1 MNLNEV
7 NKYRLLVDAIIDYSI
22 CMLDIDGHISS
33 WNSGAQRSTG
43 YRADE
48 IIGQHFACLYS
59 NEDRLAGKPDEDLLT
74 ARSEGRFET
83 ESWRIRKDGTQFLA
97 SVVIDPVRTH
107 DGTLIGYAKITRDL
121 TERQQDKN
129 RLRHSE
135 EQFRR
140 LVHSVEDYAIYML
153 DPQGLVSSW
162 NSGAQRIKGYS
173 ANEIIGQHFSLFYT
187 LEDRATH
194 EPERALRIATETGRF
209 EKEGWRL
216 RKDGSSFW
224 AHVVIDRILDD
235 DGEHIG
241 FAKVTQ
247 DITNKRD
254 ADLALAEAREA
265 LFQSQKLEAV
275 GQLTGGVAHDFN
287 NLLMAVLASLELL
300 ESHLRDDPRALN
312 LLANAVAGAKRGAA
326 LTQRMLAFARKQE
339 LKPTPVDIKALIQ
352 GISGLLQRSAG
363 PTITI
368 DTVFPLTLEQVLVD
382 SNQLEL
388 ALLNLVMNAR
398 DAMPDGGRIIIAAR
412 TENVRQGNHRTGLP
426 TGSYVCIALTDE
438 GHGMDPETL
447 QRAMEPFF
455 TTKGIGKG
463 TGLGLSM
470 VHGLAEQS
478 GGRLVMHSAVAHGTT
493 AELWLPMAAAQ
504 ADRAP
509 LIEPPV
515 VSPVQGAG
523 LSILVVDDDPLIA
536 MTMNAV
542 LTDMGHQSR
551 EAHSGKVALELL
563 ETGCVVD
570 VIITDYAMPGMTGIQ
585 FAERVKAQWPA
596 LPVIL
601 ASGYAELPE
610 DSGTDIIR
618 LPKPYGRAD
627 LIRAINLATQLQAVQ
642 ESTDSH

>member
-107 DGTLIGYAKITRDL
+107 EGTLIGYAKITRDL

-438 GHGMDPETL
+438 GHGMDLETL

-585 FAERVKAQWPA
+585 FAERVKAQWPS

-610 DSGTDIIR
+610 DSGADIIR

-627 LIRAINLATQLQAVQ
+627 LIRAINLATQLQAAQ
-642 ESTDSH
+642 ESTAPH

>member
-1 MNLNEV
+1 MHLNEE
-7 NKYRLLVDAIIDYSI
+7 NKYRLLVDAIVDYAI
-22 CMLDIDGHISS
+22 CMLDTDGHISS
-33 WNSGAQRSTG
+33 WNSGSQRSAG
-43 YRADE
+43 YRAEE
-48 IIGQHFACLYS
+48 IIGKHAACLYT
-59 NEDRLAGKPDEDLLT
+59 EEERHAGKPAQELLI
-74 ARSEGRFET
+74 ARTEGRFET
-83 ESWRIRKDGTQFLA
+83 ESWRVRRDGTQYRA
-97 SVVIDPVRTH
+97 SVVIDPVLSD
-107 DGTLIGYAKITRDL
+107 DGVLLGYALITRDL
-121 TERQQDKN
+121 TQPREDKD

-140 LVHSVEDYAIYML
+140 LVQSVEDYAIYML
-153 DPQGLVSSW
+153 DPRGQVSSW
-162 NSGAQRIKGYS
+162 NSGAQRIKGYTDH
-173 ANEIIGQHFSLFYT
+173 EIIGQHFSTFYT
-187 LEDRATH
+187 LEDRAIK
-194 EPERALRIATETGRF
+194 EPERALRVAAETGRF
-209 EKEGWRL
+209 ENEGWRL

-235 DGEHIG
+235 NGEHIG
-241 FAKVTQ
+241 FAKVTR

-300 ESHLRDDPRALN
+300 ESHLHDDAKSMN
-312 LLANAVAGAKRGAA
+312 LLANAIAGARRGAA

-339 LKPTPVDIKALIQ
+339 LKPTRVDVRALVQ
-352 GISGLLQRSAG
+352 GIGGLLQRSAG

-368 DTVFPLTLEQVLVD
+368 DTVFPLALEDVMVD

-398 DAMPDGGRIIIAAR
+398 DAMPEGGRIIIAAR
-412 TENVRQGNHRTGLP
+412 SENVKRDSHRTALP
-426 TGSYVCIALTDE
+426 TGAYVCVALTDE
-438 GHGMDPETL
+438 GHGMDAQTL

-478 GGRLVMHSAVAHGTT
+478 GGRLVMHSAPAHGTT
-493 AELWLPMAAAQ
+493 AELWLPMAIAQ
-504 ADRAP
+504 P
-509 LIEPPV
+509 EEPV
-515 VSPVQGAG
+515 VVQPPTALPVQGAD
-523 LSILVVDDDPLIA
+523 LTVLVVDDDPLIA

-542 LTDMGHQSR
+542 LTDMGHESL

-563 ETGCVVD
+563 ETGRHVD

-585 FAERVKAQWPA
+585 FAERVKARWPT

-610 DSGTDIIR
+610 DSDTDIIR

-627 LIRAINLATQLQAVQ
+627 LIQAINLATQAQG
-642 ESTDSH
+642 SHN

>member
-107 DGTLIGYAKITRDL
+107 EGTLIGYAKITRDL

-627 LIRAINLATQLQAVQ
+627 LIRAINLATQLQAAQ
-642 ESTDSH
+642 ESTAPH

>member
-1 MNLNEV
+1 MHLNEE
-7 NKYRLLVDAIIDYSI
+7 NTYRLLVDAIVDYAI
-22 CMLDIDGHISS
+22 AMLDIDGHISS
-33 WNSGAQRSTG
+33 WNSGAKRSTG
-43 YRADE
+43 YSADR
-48 IIGQHFACLYS
+48 IIGKHFACFYTD
-59 NEDRLAGKPDEDLLT
+59 EDRLDGRPEKDLMT
-74 ARSEGRFET
+74 ARAEGRFET
-83 ESWRIRKDGTQFLA
+83 EGWRVREDGALFWA
-97 SVVIDPVRTH
+97 SVVIDPVRTD
-107 DGTLIGYAKITRDL
+107 DGNLIGYAKVMRDL
-121 TERQQDKN
+121 TERQRDKH

-140 LVHSVEDYAIYML
+140 LVQSVEDYAIFML
-153 DPQGLVSSW
+153 DTQGLVSSW
-162 NSGAQRIKGYS
+162 NSGAQRIKGYTDH
-173 ANEIIGQHFSLFYT
+173 EIIGQHFSTFYT
-187 LEDRATH
+187 LDDRAQRQ
-194 EPERALRIATETGRF
+194 PERALRVAAETGRF
-209 EKEGWRL
+209 ENEGWRL

-241 FAKVTQ
+241 FAKVTR

-254 ADLALAEAREA
+254 ADQALAEAREA
-265 LFQSQKLEAV
+265 LFQSQKLEAI

-312 LLANAVAGAKRGAA
+312 LLANAIAGARRGAA

-339 LKPTPVDIKALIQ
+339 LKPTRVDIKALVQ

-368 DTVFPLTLEQVLVD
+368 DTVFPLTLEHVLVD

-398 DAMPDGGRIIIAAR
+398 DAMPEGGRIIIAAR
-412 TENVRQGNHRTGLP
+412 TENVKRGSHRSGLP
-426 TGSYVCIALTDE
+426 NGAYVCVALTDE
-438 GHGMDPETL
+438 GHGMDPVTL

-455 TTKGIGKG
+455 TTKGVGKG

-478 GGRLVMHSAVAHGTT
+478 GGRLVMHSEVANGTT
-493 AELWLPMAAAQ
+493 AELWLPMAIDQ
-504 ADRAP
+504 AEQP
-509 LIEPPV
+509 TVIEPPAA
-515 VSPVQGAG
+515 SPVQGEG

-542 LTDMGHQSR
+542 LTDMGHQSY
-551 EAHSGKVALELL
+551 EAHSGKIALELL
-563 ETGCVVD
+563 ETGCHVD

-585 FAERVKAQWPA
+585 FAQRVKAQWPSV
-596 LPVIL
+596 PIIL

-610 DSGTDIIR
+610 ESSADIIR

-627 LIRAINLATQLQAVQ
+627 LVQAINRATQLQAV
-642 ESTDSH
+642 

>member
-7 NKYRLLVDAIIDYSI
+7 NKYRLLVDAIVDYSI

-107 DGTLIGYAKITRDL
+107 DGTLIGYAKIMRDL

-610 DSGTDIIR
+610 DSGADIIR

-627 LIRAINLATQLQAVQ
+627 LIRAINLATQLQAAQ
-642 ESTDSH
+642 ESTAPH

>member
-1 MNLNEV
+1 MNLNEET
-7 NKYRLLVDAIIDYSI
+7 KYRLLIDAIVDYAI
-22 CMLDIDGHISS
+22 YMLDIDGLVSS

-43 YRADE
+43 YDTAD
-48 IIGQHFACLYS
+48 ILGKHFSLLYGD
-59 NEDRLAGKPDEDLLT
+59 EDRLARRPEEHLLI
-74 ARSEGRFET
+74 ARTEGRFET
-83 ESWRIRKDGTQFLA
+83 ESWHVRKDGTQYWA
-97 SVVIDPVRTH
+97 SVVIDPVRTD

-121 TERQQDKN
+121 TEREKDKN

-140 LVHSVEDYAIYML
+140 LVQGVEDYAIYML
-153 DPQGLVSSW
+153 DTQGLVSSW
-162 NSGAQRIKGYS
+162 NSGAQRIKGYTS
-173 ANEIIGQHFSLFYT
+173 DEIIGQSFSLFYT
-187 LEDRATH
+187 LDDRAKH
-194 EPERALRIATETGRF
+194 EPARALRIATETGRF
-209 EKEGWRL
+209 ENEGWRL

-241 FAKVTQ
+241 FAKVTR
-247 DITNKRD
+247 DITHKRD
-254 ADLALAEAREA
+254 ADLALTEAREA

-300 ESHLRDDPRALN
+300 ESHLRDDPWAVN
-312 LLANAVAGAKRGAA
+312 LLANAIAGAKRGAA

-339 LKPTPVDIKALIQ
+339 LKPTRVDIKALVQ

-368 DTVFPLTLEQVLVD
+368 DTVFPLTLEHVLVD
-382 SNQLEL
+382 NNQLEL

-412 TENVRQGNHRTGLP
+412 IENVKHGGHRTGLP
-426 TGSYVCIALTDE
+426 IGGYVCVALTDE

-455 TTKGIGKG
+455 TTKGVGKG

-493 AELWLPMAAAQ
+493 AELWLPMAMSQVEQPAVVEQPVA
-504 ADRAP
+504 
-509 LIEPPV
+509 EPIK
-515 VSPVQGAG
+515 GAG
-523 LSILVVDDDPLIA
+523 LTVLVVDDDSLIA

-542 LTDMGHQSR
+542 LTDLGYQSL
-551 EAHSGKVALELL
+551 EAHSGNAALELL
-563 ETGCVVD
+563 ETGCHVD
-570 VIITDYAMPGMTGIQ
+570 VVITDYAMPGMTGIQ
-585 FAERVKAQWPA
+585 FAERVKTQWPS
-596 LPVIL
+596 LPIIL

-610 DSGTDIIR
+610 DSDADIIR
-618 LPKPYGRAD
+618 LPKPYGRTD
-627 LIRAINLATQLQAVQ
+627 LIRAINRAISLQIV
-642 ESTDSH
+642 

>member
-7 NKYRLLVDAIIDYSI
+7 NKYRLLVDAIIDYAI
-22 CMLDIDGHISS
+22 CMLDIDGNISS

-48 IIGQHFACLYS
+48 IIGEHFACLYPI
-59 NEDRLAGKPDEDLLT
+59 EDRLAGKPDDDLLT

-83 ESWRIRKDGTQFLA
+83 EGLRVRKDGTQFFA

-107 DGTLIGYAKITRDL
+107 DGTLIGYAKIMRDL
-121 TERQQDKN
+121 TERQQDKS

-153 DPQGLVSSW
+153 DPHGQVSSW

-194 EPERALRIATETGRF
+194 EPERALRIAAETGRF

-235 DGEHIG
+235 NGEHIG

-254 ADLALAEAREA
+254 ADQALAEAREA

-300 ESHLRDDPRALN
+300 ESHLHDDPRALN

-339 LKPTPVDIKALIQ
+339 LKPTRVDIKTLIQ

-398 DAMPDGGRIIIAAR
+398 DAMPEGGRIIIAAR

-426 TGSYVCIALTDE
+426 NGSYVCVALTDE

-447 QRAMEPFF
+447 QRSMEPFF
-455 TTKGIGKG
+455 TTKGVGKG

-504 ADRAP
+504 ADRTTA
-509 LIEPPV
+509 IETPV
-515 VSPVQGAG
+515 ISPVQGEG
-523 LSILVVDDDPLIA
+523 LSVLVVDDDPLIA

-551 EAHSGKVALELL
+551 EAHSGKAALELL
-563 ETGCVVD
+563 ETGCVID

-585 FAERVKAQWPA
+585 FAERVKAKWPA

-610 DSGTDIIR
+610 DSGADIIR

-627 LIRAINLATQLQAVQ
+627 LIRAINRATQLQAV
-642 ESTDSH
+642 

>member
-107 DGTLIGYAKITRDL
+107 EGTLIGYAKITRDL

-300 ESHLRDDPRALN
+300 ESHLRDDPRALT

-478 GGRLVMHSAVAHGTT
+478 GGRLVMHSALAHGTT

-627 LIRAINLATQLQAVQ
+627 LIRAINLATQLQAAQ
-642 ESTDSH
+642 ESTAPH

>member
-97 SVVIDPVRTH
+97 SVVIDPIRTH
-107 DGTLIGYAKITRDL
+107 EGTLIGYAKITRDL

-610 DSGTDIIR
+610 DSGADIIR

-627 LIRAINLATQLQAVQ
+627 LIRAINLATQLQAAQ
-642 ESTDSH
+642 ESAAPH

>member
-59 NEDRLAGKPDEDLLT
+59 NEDRLAVKPDEDLLT

>member
-1 MNLNEV
+1 MNLNEES
-7 NKYRLLVDAIIDYSI
+7 KYRLLVDAIVDYAI
-22 CMLDIDGHISS
+22 FMLDNDGHIRS
-33 WNSGAQRSTG
+33 WNSGAERSTG
-43 YRADE
+43 YAAND
-48 IIGQHFACLYS
+48 IIGEHFACVYTE
-59 NEDRLAGKPDEDLLT
+59 EDRLAGKPEEDLLV
-74 ARSEGRFET
+74 ARTEGRFET
-83 ESWRIRKDGTQFLA
+83 ESLRVRKDGTPFLA
-97 SVVIDPVRTH
+97 SVVVDPVRT
-107 DGTLIGYAKITRDL
+107 DEGTLIGYAQIARDL
-121 TERQQDKN
+121 TERQQEKK

-140 LVHSVEDYAIYML
+140 LVQGVEDYAIYML
-153 DPQGLVSSW
+153 DTQGMVSSW
-162 NSGAQRIKGYS
+162 NSGAQRIKGYTS
-173 ANEIIGQHFSLFYT
+173 HEIIGQHFSLFYT
-187 LEDRATH
+187 LEDRAQK
-194 EPERALRIATETGRF
+194 EPERALRVAAETGRF
-209 EKEGWRL
+209 ENEGWRQ

-241 FAKVTQ
+241 FAKVTR
-247 DITNKRD
+247 DITHKRD
-254 ADLALAEAREA
+254 ADQALAAAREA

-300 ESHLRDDPRALN
+300 EGHLRNDQKSLS
-312 LLANAVAGAKRGAA
+312 LLANAIAGAKRGAA

-339 LKPTPVDIKALIQ
+339 LKPTRVDIKVLVQ

-368 DTVFPLTLEQVLVD
+368 DTIFPLTLEQVMVD

-398 DAMPDGGRIIIAAR
+398 DAMPEGGRVIISAR
-412 TENVRQGNHRTGLP
+412 TENVKRESHRTALS
-426 TGSYVCIALTDE
+426 TGSYVCLTLTDE

-455 TTKGIGKG
+455 TTKGVGKG

-478 GGRLVMHSAVAHGTT
+478 GGRLVLHSTVAHGTT

-504 ADRAP
+504 AEQPR
-509 LIEPPV
+509 V
-515 VSPVQGAG
+515 VDLPSELPVQADS

-542 LTDMGHQSR
+542 LTDMGHQSH
-551 EAHSGKVALELL
+551 EAHSGKIALDLL
-563 ETGCVVD
+563 EAGCHVD
-570 VIITDYAMPGMTGIQ
+570 VIITDYAMPGMTGTQ
-585 FAERVKAQWPA
+585 FAERVKAQWPT

-601 ASGYAELPE
+601 ASGYAELPD
-610 DSGTDIIR
+610 DSSADIIR
-618 LPKPYGRAD
+618 LPKPYGRAE
-627 LIRAINLATQLQAVQ
+627 LIRALHRATRLPVV
-642 ESTDSH
+642 

>member
-59 NEDRLAGKPDEDLLT
+59 NEDQLAGKPDEDLLT

-627 LIRAINLATQLQAVQ
+627 LIRAINLATQLQAAQ
-642 ESTDSH
+642 ESTAPH

>member
-43 YRADE
+43 YQAEE
-48 IIGQHFACLYS
+48 IIGEHFGCLYP

-107 DGTLIGYAKITRDL
+107 EGTLIGYAKITRDL

-241 FAKVTQ
+241 FAKVPQ

-438 GHGMDPETL
+438 GHGMDLETL

-509 LIEPPV
+509 LIETPV

-570 VIITDYAMPGMTGIQ
+570 VIITDYALPGMTGIQ

-601 ASGYAELPE
+601 ASGYSELPE
-610 DSGTDIIR
+610 DSGADIIR

-627 LIRAINLATQLQAVQ
+627 LIRAINLATQLQAAQ
-642 ESTDSH
+642 ESTAPH